1 MLKPEEKPR
10 YGVLVTPEGKYH
22 MNHRSHLG
30 RLTTVLLLVAT
41 LSAGPTVAAAEDR
54 LFEIRTYTTH
64 EGRLDALHKR
74 FREHTNSIFVK
85 HGMSLIGYWTP
96 IAGPESEN
104 TLIYI
109 LAYPSKEAR
118 DAAWKAFRA
127 DPYWK
132 KARAESEKDGK
143 IVKEVKSLFLAA
155 VDYSPIQ

>member
-1 MLKPEEKPR
+1 
-10 YGVLVTPEGKYH
+10 
-22 MNHRSHLG
+22 MNHRSCLRHL
-30 RLTTVLLLVAT
+30 TAMLLLAAT
-41 LSAGPTVAAAEDR
+41 FSAGPTVASAENR
-54 LFEIRTYTTH
+54 LFEIRTYTTY

-96 IAGPESEN
+96 TEGAGSEN

-127 DPYWK
+127 DPDWK
-132 KARAESEKDGK
+132 KARAESEIDGK
-143 IVKEVKSLFLAA
+143 IVKEVKSQFLAA

>member
-1 MLKPEEKPR
+1 
-10 YGVLVTPEGKYH
+10 

-30 RLTTVLLLVAT
+30 HLATMLLLLAT
-41 LSAGPTVAAAEDR
+41 VSAGPTLATAENR

-96 IAGPESEN
+96 TEGPESEN

-109 LAYPSKEAR
+109 LGYQSKEAR
-118 DAAWKAFRA
+118 DTAWKAFRA
-127 DPYWK
+127 DPDWK

-143 IVKEVKSLFLAA
+143 IVKEVKSQFLAA